1 MNATQPPYR
10 RYRTGER
17 ITMAS
22 LMQPIL
28 PERRT
33 EMLNE
38 NIVSTL
44 NRLIQLDYDAVQAYE
59 RAIAKIEDV
68 SIRRELEGF
77 KGDHERHIV
86 DLSACVR
93 DLGGVPEELSRDV
106 KGVLLEG
113 LTALRSV
120 TGTEGALKAMKTN
133 EEITNKVYEEAFQ
146 SALPGDVRDVVERN
160 LRDERRHLAYI
171 ERCINQ
177 PAAVQQQPNPR
188 F

>member
-1 MNATQPPYR
+1 
-10 RYRTGER
+10 
-17 ITMAS
+17 
-22 LMQPIL
+22 
-28 PERRT
+28 
-33 EMLNE
+33 MLNE

-59 RAIAKIEDV
+59 RAIAKIEDIA
-68 SIRRELEGF
+68 IRRELEGF

-113 LTALRSV
+113 LTALRSI

-146 SALPGDVRDVVERN
+146 SALPGNVRDVVEKN
-160 LRDERRHLAYI
+160 LSDERRHLAYI
-171 ERCINQ
+171 ERCLSQ
-177 PAAVQQQPNPR
+177 PFTTRPAQQPPR